1 MAILAHKREQEAL
14 HKQNQELSLE
24 AQVFLAFKRRSKNRY
39 ELLDQLTRAN
49 VILEK
54 QLTNKTRLLHPKART
69 IAEKIL
75 NKLARTG
82 VEEAILTHKQLHII
96 TRCLA
101 DQNRILI
108 HQLSRLFIF
117 EYKRKYLKYKRCY
130 VFQIHSIIKEIAD
143 ISGKR
148 KEVYND

>member
-1 MAILAHKREQEAL
+1 MSKSALQTEQEGQTL
-14 HKQNQELSLE
+14 QNQELSLE
-24 AQVFLAFKRRSKNRY
+24 AQVFLAFKRRSKNRH

-75 NKLARTG
+75 NKLAYPG
-82 VEEAILTHKQLHII
+82 VEEAILTHKQLQII

-101 DQNRILI
+101 DQNRSLI
-108 HQLSRLFIF
+108 HQLGRLFNF

-130 VFQIHSIIKEIAD
+130 VFQIHSIIKETVG
-143 ISGKR
+143 ISNKR
-148 KEVYND
+148 KEVYYD